1 MEGKLILS
9 DGTAMSGTGFGAKI
23 STAGEVVFSTGMV
36 GYPEGL
42 TDPSYKGQ
50 ILVLTYPLV
59 GNYGVPIEKL
69 WESGKIQ
76 VSGLIVSD
84 YINTPSHFQSKKTLA
99 QWFLEENLPL
109 IQIKDTRFLAQKIRE
124 KGVMLGKIIFDN
136 DIELYDP
143 DKENLVATVSSK
155 EITFDE
161 SSRKSKGKTVLLIDC
176 GVKRNIRRALLDRG
190 VDVVTVPWDYDPYQA
205 EKKVQFDAVVISNG
219 PGNPKFVRSTISTIQ
234 KIMSKK
240 IPILGI
246 CLGHQLL
253 ALAGGGSTSKLKYGH
268 RSQNQP
274 CKMIAS
280 DRCYITTQ
288 NHGFA
293 VSEVPDG
300 FLPWFENANDNT
312 NEGIIH
318 KSLPFM
324 SVQFHPEAIPGP
336 IDTEWI
342 FDYFLEKI

>member
-1 MEGKLILS
+1 MDGKLILS
-9 DGTAMSGTGFGAKI
+9 DGTIMPATSFGAKI

-59 GNYGVPIEKL
+59 GNYGVPKEKL
-69 WESGKIQ
+69 WESDKIQ
-76 VSGLIVSD
+76 VSGLVVSD

-99 QWFLEENLPL
+99 KWFLEENIPL
-109 IQIKDTRFLAQKIRE
+109 IQIKDTRFLAQKIRD

-136 DIELYDP
+136 DIESYDP
-143 DKENLVATVSSK
+143 DKENLVTKVSSK
-155 EITFDE
+155 EIAFNK
-161 SSRKSKGKTVLLIDC
+161 SSKKGKRKTVLLIDC
-176 GVKRNIRRALLDRG
+176 GAKRNIRRALLDRG
-190 VDVVTVPWDYDPYQA
+190 VDVVTVPWDYNPYKMEA
-205 EKKVQFDAVVISNG
+205 KLQFDAVVISNG
-219 PGNPKFVRSTISTIQ
+219 PGNPKFAKSTISTIRQ
-234 KIMSKK
+234 LMSKK
-240 IPILGI
+240 VPILGI

-253 ALAGGGSTSKLKYGH
+253 ALAAGGSTKKLKYGH

-274 CKMIAS
+274 CKMISS

-293 VSEVPDG
+293 VSKVPDG

-318 KSLPFM
+318 KNLPFM

-336 IDTEWI
+336 TDTEWI
-342 FDYFLEKI
+342 FDFFIKEI